1 MTKGQCFKIK
11 SLVEVESMKKKENT
25 MKIAAGSFLALVLV
39 AAGVTVY
46 QSNTQ
51 NNTEEQ
57 KQLAENITEEET
69 ESEYAD
75 VQNANSDEA
84 KAVLPEEES
93 DTDSGLNTSEE
104 EEMIHKEENNV
115 TQNDQ
120 MDENSSSVSAE
131 VKPVFHFSEDSL
143 MEYPVSGQI
152 VLDYSMDGSIYFPT
166 LEVYKYNPAVVL
178 SAEVGTPVKAAA
190 AGEIVAV
197 SEDPQTGTTVTM
209 DIGDGYQLTYGQLSE
224 LTNIAGNTVSQG
236 EIIGYV
242 AEPTK
247 YYTKEGSNLYFAM
260 TKDGES
266 VDPMLYMESGS
277 EE

>member
-1 MTKGQCFKIK
+1 
-11 SLVEVESMKKKENT
+11 MKKKENT

-104 EEMIHKEENNV
+104 EEMIHTEENNV

-120 MDENSSSVSAE
+120 MDENSSSASAE

-209 DIGDGYQLTYGQLSE
+209 DIGDGYQLTYGQLTE